1 MGNFRKHGVQVG
13 RDQWLEQAVIAEQGD
28 SLMTCRAIVKE
39 TIDFGIIENDDYMDE
54 KEKKRV
60 TRQTWLENIDAL
72 EKQGAIETAKSLIMN
87 AIALDSGK
95 KSLWMRAQKL
105 EQDYGTTD
113 SLCKLLQTG
122 AMTAKHEFLFIL
134 YAKLLWKKLG
144 RESEA
149 LEALR
154 QGLEEHTDSEDLV
167 IALQKLLR
175 EVGKFAEAQK
185 VLQKAIDGEVNTERV

>member
-1 MGNFRKHGVQVG
+1 M
-13 RDQWLEQAVIAEQGD
+13 IAEQGD

-105 EQDYGTTD
+105 E
-113 SLCKLLQTG
+113 
-122 AMTAKHEFLFIL
+122 
-134 YAKLLWKKLG
+134 
-144 RESEA
+144 
-149 LEALR
+149 
-154 QGLEEHTDSEDLV
+154 
-167 IALQKLLR
+167 
-175 EVGKFAEAQK
+175 
-185 VLQKAIDGEVNTERV
+185 